1 MATVRDSNEPQGPPP
16 AWLEDF
22 GKDLDAALASA
33 DETGPDF
40 DPPDGVPLNDH
51 PEHVQAVFLKKNV
64 AGDWDVQRIASV
76 SMGRRSHYL
85 SFVPVRVGTS
95 LSAARR
101 PNRRISSIS
110 LGVRQVGRSTPLVLS
125 CLSALRRQAVL
136 T

>member
-40 DPPDGVPLNDH
+40 DAPDGVPLNDH
-51 PEHVQAVFLKKNV
+51 PEHVRAVFLKKNV

-76 SMGRRSHYL
+76 SRSV
-85 SFVPVRVGTS
+85 SE
-95 LSAARR
+95 
-101 PNRRISSIS
+101 
-110 LGVRQVGRSTPLVLS
+110 
-125 CLSALRRQAVL
+125 
-136 T
+136 